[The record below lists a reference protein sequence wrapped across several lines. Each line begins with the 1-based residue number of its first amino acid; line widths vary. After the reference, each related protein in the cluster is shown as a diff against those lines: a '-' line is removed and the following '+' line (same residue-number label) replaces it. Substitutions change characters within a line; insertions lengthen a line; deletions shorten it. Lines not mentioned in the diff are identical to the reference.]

1 MECRPMRIVW
11 MAAALAA
18 LPALGVAQQAP
29 PRSGTENAVALV
41 GEVPVTSADLDAF
54 AKDRLTRLRNEEY
67 TIRRQAL
74 DDYIARMLLEKE
86 AARRGVAV
94 AELTRTEIEAKAA
107 PVTEDQKRAVYESA
121 PSRFGGMNENQALA
135 QIEANLKQ
143 GRLADARRRF
153 VGELRTRAGVKILL
167 SAPRAAV
174 DAARGPSKGSPT
186 APITIVEFS
195 DFQCP
200 YCRQVTD
207 TLKRIEE
214 RYGENVRFV
223 FRDFPLPMHKN
234 APKAAEAAACAHE
247 QGQFWPMHDKL
258 FATQS
263 NLQVPDLKRLARDL
277 ELNAAQFDQCLD
289 SGKFESQWQQNRA
302 EGQKYGVSATP
313 TFFVN
318 GRMLTGAV
326 PYQAFSDIVEEEL
339 ARSASNSLDANPK
352 RE

>member
-1 MECRPMRIVW
+1 MACKPMRIVLI
-11 MAAALAA
+11 AAALAA
-18 LPALGVAQQAP
+18 LPAPGVAQHP
-29 PRSGTENAVALV
+29 SSRPGIETAVALV
-41 GEVPVTSADLDAF
+41 GDVPVTPADLDAF
-54 AKDRLTRLRNEEY
+54 AKDRLTRLRNEEF

-86 AARRGVAV
+86 AARRGITVAD
-94 AELTRTEIEAKAA
+94 LTSTEIEAKAA

-135 QIEANLKQ
+135 HIEANLKQ

-200 YCRQVTD
+200 YCRQVID

-214 RYGENVRFV
+214 RYGEKVRFV
-223 FRDFPLPMHKN
+223 FRDFPLAMHKD

-247 QGQFWPMHDKL
+247 QGQFWAMHDKL

-263 NLQVPDLKRLARDL
+263 NLQGPDLKRVARDL
-277 ELNAAQFDQCLD
+277 GLNATEFDHCLD

-313 TFFVN
+313 TFFIN
-318 GRMLTGAV
+318 GRMVTGAL
-326 PYQAFSDIVEEEL
+326 PYQAFSDILDEEL
-339 ARSASNSLDANPK
+339 VRTASDSLDASLK

>member
-1 MECRPMRIVW
+1 MECRPLRIVW
-11 MAAALAA
+11 IAAALAA
-18 LPALGVAQQAP
+18 LPAPGVAQQP
-29 PRSGTENAVALV
+29 SSRPGPDNPVALV
-41 GEVPVTSADLDAF
+41 GDVPVTPADLDAF
-54 AKDRLTRLRNEEY
+54 AKDRLMRLRNEEY

-86 AARRGVAV
+86 AAQRGITVA
-94 AELTRTEIEAKAA
+94 ALTSTEIEAKAA
-107 PVTEDQKRAVYESA
+107 PVTDDQKRAVYESA
-121 PSRFGGMNENQALA
+121 RSRFGGMSENQALA

-143 GRLADARRRF
+143 GRLLDARRRF

-174 DAARGPSKGSPT
+174 DAARGPSKGLST

-200 YCRQVTD
+200 YCRQVID

-214 RYGENVRFV
+214 RYGEKVRIV
-223 FRDFPLPMHKN
+223 FRDFPLAMHKD
-234 APKAAEAAACAHE
+234 APKAAEAAACAHD
-247 QGQFWPMHDKL
+247 QGQFWAMHDKL

-263 NLQVPDLKRLARDL
+263 NLQVADLKRAARDL
-277 ELNAAQFDQCLD
+277 GLNATEFDHCLD
-289 SGKFESQWQQNRA
+289 SAKFESQWQQNRA

-313 TFFVN
+313 TFFIN
-318 GRMLTGAV
+318 GRMVTGAL
-326 PYQAFSDIVEEEL
+326 PYQAFSDILDEEL
-339 ARSASNSLDANPK
+339 ARTASDSLDANLK

>member
-1 MECRPMRIVW
+1 MRIVW
-11 MAAALAA
+11 MAAAIAA
-18 LPALGVAQQAP
+18 IPALGVAQRP
-29 PRSGTENAVALV
+29 SSRPGTENAVALV
-41 GEVPVTSADLDAF
+41 GDVPVTPADLDAF

-74 DDYIARMLLEKE
+74 DDYIARVLLEKE
-86 AARRGVAV
+86 AARRGVTV
-94 AELTRTEIEAKAA
+94 AALTRTEIEEKAA
-107 PVTEDQKRAVYESA
+107 PVTDDQKRAVYESA
-121 PSRFGGMNENQALA
+121 RSRFGGMNENQALA

-143 GRLADARRRF
+143 GRLADARRQF

-174 DAARGPSKGSPT
+174 DTARGPSKGSPA

-200 YCRQVTD
+200 YCRQVID

-214 RYGENVRFV
+214 RYAEKVRFV
-223 FRDFPLPMHKN
+223 FRDFPLAMHQD

-247 QGQFWPMHDKL
+247 QGQFWAMHDKL

-263 NLQVPDLKRLARDL
+263 NLRVPDLKRTARDL
-277 ELNAAQFDQCLD
+277 GLNGAEFDNCLD

-313 TFFVN
+313 TFFIN
-318 GRMLTGAV
+318 GRMVTGAL
-326 PYQAFSDIVEEEL
+326 PYQAFSAIVEEEL
-339 ARSASNSLDANPK
+339 VRTASDSLDANPK